1 MKSFKQFFLKEEG
14 NAAGGESSVLGP
26 NASKPYG
33 DNTAGDTRIPFSIF
47 GKKIQKRSP
56 FDKKNKRRKKK

>member
-14 NAAGGESSVLGP
+14 NMAGGEGSVLGP

-47 GKKIQKRSP
+47 GKKIQKRVP
-56 FDKKNKRRKKK
+56 FNKKNKRRKKR

>member
-14 NAAGGESSVLGP
+14 NTAGGEGSALGP

-33 DNTAGDTRIPFSIF
+33 DNTTGDTRIPFSIF
-47 GKKIQKRSP
+47 GKKIQKRAL
-56 FDKKNKRRKKK
+56 FDKGGKRRKKK